1 MEPGSNSRKAV
12 AYGKKFSACT
22 KCTNFCFANHQA
34 SNDPLLLHHR
44 HHHAPS
50 AGGGVG
56 GGGGNDQMQLPA
68 PSFIKLI
75 LDSNEDHRSRFLV
88 SKKKKK

>member
-12 AYGKKFSACT
+12 AYGKNFIACT
-22 KCTNFCFANHQA
+22 KCTNFCFANHQS
-34 SNDPLLLHHR
+34 SNDPPLLHP
-44 HHHAPS
+44 HAPS
-50 AGGGVG
+50 AAGVAG

-75 LDSNEDHRSRFLV
+75 LDSNEDHRTRFLV
-88 SKKKKK
+88 S

>member
-1 MEPGSNSRKAV
+1 MEPGSNSRKAL
-12 AYGKKFSACT
+12 AYGKNFSACT
-22 KCTNFCFANHQA
+22 KCTNFCFANHQS
-34 SNDPLLLHHR
+34 SNDPPLLHHR
-44 HHHAPS
+44 HAPS
-50 AGGGVG
+50 AGGVGGG

-75 LDSNEDHRSRFLV
+75 LDSNEDHRTRFLV